1 MPQVEPTTTAPDP
14 TGPARGAVLV
24 VDDDDKLAS
33 VIVRA
38 LERAGYRCRTAAT
51 GDQALWAINTER
63 PDALV
68 LDVMIPHPS
77 GVEVCR
83 HLRADGY
90 DGPILMVSARSSP
103 ADRAAASRAGADDFV
118 AKPFQLSD
126 LVVTLDALLDRAGA

>member
-1 MPQVEPTTTAPDP
+1 MLRHAGLVSDGENSTPRSP
-14 TGPARGAVLV
+14 GILV
-24 VDDDDKLAS
+24 VDDDDKLTS

-51 GDQALWAINTER
+51 GDQTLWAVNGDR

-90 DGPILMVSARSSP
+90 DGPILVVSARSSVE
-103 ADRAAASRAGADDFV
+103 DRAAAARAGADRFF
-118 AKPFQLSD
+118 AKPFALSD
-126 LVVTLDALLDRAGA
+126 LVDTLGEMLAARP

>member
-1 MPQVEPTTTAPDP
+1 MPHNAAVTDGDPTTPQAP
-14 TGPARGAVLV
+14 GILV
-24 VDDDDKLAS
+24 VDDDDKLTS

-51 GDQALWAINTER
+51 GDQTLWAVNGGR

-90 DGPILMVSARSSP
+90 DGPILMVSARSSVE
-103 ADRAAASRAGADDFV
+103 DRAAATRAGADRFF
-118 AKPFQLSD
+118 AKPFKLSD
-126 LVVTLDALLDRAGA
+126 LVETLGEMLADRTS